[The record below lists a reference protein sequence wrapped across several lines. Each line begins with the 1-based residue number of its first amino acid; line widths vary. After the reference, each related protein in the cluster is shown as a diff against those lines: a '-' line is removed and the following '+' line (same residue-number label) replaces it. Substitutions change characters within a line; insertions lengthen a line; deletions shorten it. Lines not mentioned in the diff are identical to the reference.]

1 MGRLFP
7 GQARQSDEN
16 DRGGSAQYNFLW
28 SPRLGRGAPARQARF
43 RQIPNQPDERDVQ
56 SDLWKISVTVG
67 VALQAN
73 LHDSNDRNQHND
85 VPKPSDEQIRILFSS
100 DDHNR
105 CQRNQTD
112 RSNQQPPNFQP
123 VLRMDIKWNE
133 IDRPKHL
140 PDIFKITEDGVGD
153 PPFERQELSRT
164 ERKVLGPQSGDARTD
179 R

>member
-1 MGRLFP
+1 MRRLFP
-7 GQARQSDEN
+7 RQARQSDEN

-56 SDLWKISVTVG
+56 SDLWKISITVG
-67 VALQAN
+67 VPLQAN

-85 VPKPSDEQIRILFSS
+85 VPKPSDEQIRILFSAE
-100 DDHNR
+100 DYNR

-112 RSNQQPPNFQP
+112 RSNQQPPNFQT
-123 VLRMDIKWNE
+123 VLQMDIKGNE

-140 PDIFKITEDGVGD
+140 PDIFKITEERVGH
-153 PPFERQELSRT
+153 PPLQRQELSRT
-164 ERKVLGPQSGDARTD
+164 ERKVLGPQSCETRTN

>member
-1 MGRLFP
+1 MRRLFP

-16 DRGGSAQYNFLW
+16 DRGGSAQYNLLQ
-28 SPRLGRGAPARQARF
+28 SPRLRRGAPARQARF

-56 SDLWKISVTVG
+56 PDLWKISVTVG

-73 LHDSNDRNQHND
+73 LHDSNDRNQHD
-85 VPKPSDEQIRILFSS
+85 EVPKPSDEQIRILFSA

-140 PDIFKITEDGVGD
+140 PDIFKITEERVGD
-153 PPFERQELSRT
+153 PPLQRQELSRT
-164 ERKVLGPQSGDARTD
+164 ERKVLGPQSGETRTD

>member
-1 MGRLFP
+1 MRRLFP
-7 GQARQSDEN
+7 RQARQSDEN
-16 DRGGSAQYNFLW
+16 DRGGRAQYNFLW
-28 SPRLGRGAPARQARF
+28 SPRLGSPSCKLYGAGSRSAPARQARF

-73 LHDSNDRNQHND
+73 LHDSND
-85 VPKPSDEQIRILFSS
+85 S
-100 DDHNR
+100 
-105 CQRNQTD
+105 NQTD

-140 PDIFKITEDGVGD
+140 PDIFKITEERVGD
-153 PPFERQELSRT
+153 PPLQRQKLSRT
-164 ERKVLGPQSGDARTD
+164 ERKVLRP
-179 R
+179 